1 MTEVIPKCAEIAKV
15 YRRESVLYGENL
27 SYSLEACKWTEVL
40 NKNFG
45 KYGNISV

>member
-1 MTEVIPKCAEIAKV
+1 MTEVILICAEIAKV
-15 YRRESVLYGENL
+15 YRRETVLYGENL
-27 SYSLEACKWTEVL
+27 SHSLEACKWTEVL